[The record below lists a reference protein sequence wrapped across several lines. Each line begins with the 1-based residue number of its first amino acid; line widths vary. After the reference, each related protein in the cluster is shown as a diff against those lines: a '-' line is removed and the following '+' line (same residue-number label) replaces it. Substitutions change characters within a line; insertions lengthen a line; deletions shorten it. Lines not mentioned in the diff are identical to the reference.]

1 MNHGSY
7 VGRLTA
13 DPELK
18 QTQNRIGVCSFTL
31 AIDRPGTRDKTD
43 FINFVAWRQTAEFI
57 CKYFRKGQ
65 KIALTGYLTSRQYED
80 KNGNQRTAFEV
91 VVDRAEFVESRQ
103 KAKAGI
109 PAKSLRHTRP
119 SRPNRDLRR
128 SPEKMICRFNNERR
142 PGHGH

>member
-18 QTQNRIGVCSFTL
+18 QTQSGTSVTSFTL

-65 KIALTGYLTSRQYED
+65 NIGVTGYLSSRQYED
-80 KNGNQRTAFEV
+80 KNGNRRTAFEV
-91 VVDRAEFVESRQ
+91 VADRAEFVESRQ
-103 KAKAGI
+103 KAEGWNSSQEPPAYQAQQTQQGFEEIAGED
-109 PAKSLRHTRP
+109 
-119 SRPNRDLRR
+119 DL
-128 SPEKMICRFNNERR
+128 PF
-142 PGHGH
+142 

>member
-18 QTQNRIGVCSFTL
+18 QTQNRISVCSFTL

-91 VVDRAEFVESRQ
+91 VVDRAEFVERRAEEEQ
-103 KAKAGI
+103 QPRNPGGI
-109 PAKSLRHTRP
+109 EYLNQQGFEEIPP
-119 SRPNRDLRR
+119 EEDL
-128 SPEKMICRFNNERR
+128 PF
-142 PGHGH
+142 

>member
-18 QTQNRIGVCSFTL
+18 QTQNRISVCSFTL

-65 KIALTGYLTSRQYED
+65 KIALTGYLTSRRYED
-80 KNGNQRTAFEV
+80 KNGNQRTAVEV
-91 VVDRAEFVESRQ
+91 VVDRAEFVERRAEEEQ
-103 KAKAGI
+103 QPRNPGGIEYLNQQGFEEIAGED
-109 PAKSLRHTRP
+109 
-119 SRPNRDLRR
+119 DL
-128 SPEKMICRFNNERR
+128 PF
-142 PGHGH
+142 

>member
-18 QTQNRIGVCSFTL
+18 QTQNRISVCSFTL

-65 KIALTGYLTSRQYED
+65 NIGVTGYLSSRQYED
-80 KNGNQRTAFEV
+80 KNGNRRTAFEV
-91 VVDRAEFVESRQ
+91 VVDHAEFVESRQ
-103 KAKAGI
+103 KAEGWNSSQEPPAYQAQQTQQGFEEIAGED
-109 PAKSLRHTRP
+109 
-119 SRPNRDLRR
+119 DL
-128 SPEKMICRFNNERR
+128 PF
-142 PGHGH
+142 

>member
-1 MNHGSY
+1 MNQGAY
-7 VGRLTA
+7 IGRLAA

-18 QTQNRIGVCSFTL
+18 QTQGGISVASFSL

-65 KIALTGYLTSRQYED
+65 NIGVTGYLTSRRYED

-91 VVDRAEFVESRQ
+91 VADRAEFVESRQ
-103 KAKAGI
+103 KAEGWNSSQEPPAYQAQQTQQGFEEIAGED
-109 PAKSLRHTRP
+109 
-119 SRPNRDLRR
+119 DL
-128 SPEKMICRFNNERR
+128 PF
-142 PGHGH
+142 

>member
-18 QTQNRIGVCSFTL
+18 QTQNRISVCSFTL

-65 KIALTGYLTSRQYED
+65 NIGVTGYLSSRQYED

-91 VVDRAEFVESRQ
+91 VVDRAEFVERRAEGEQ
-103 KAKAGI
+103 QPRNPGGI
-109 PAKSLRHTRP
+109 EYLNQQGFEEIPP
-119 SRPNRDLRR
+119 EEDL
-128 SPEKMICRFNNERR
+128 PF
-142 PGHGH
+142 

>member
-18 QTQNRIGVCSFTL
+18 QTQNGISVCSFTL

-65 KIALTGYLTSRQYED
+65 NIGVTGYLSSRQYED

-103 KAKAGI
+103 KAEGWNSSQEPPAYQAQQTQQGFEEI
-109 PAKSLRHTRP
+109 PP
-119 SRPNRDLRR
+119 EEDL
-128 SPEKMICRFNNERR
+128 PF
-142 PGHGH
+142 

>member
-18 QTQNRIGVCSFTL
+18 QTQNRISVCSFTL

-65 KIALTGYLTSRQYED
+65 KIALTGYLTSRRYED

-103 KAKAGI
+103 KAEGWNSSQEPPAYQAQQTQQGFEEIAGED
-109 PAKSLRHTRP
+109 
-119 SRPNRDLRR
+119 DL
-128 SPEKMICRFNNERR
+128 PF
-142 PGHGH
+142 

>member
-18 QTQNRIGVCSFTL
+18 QTQGGISVCSFTL
-31 AIDRPGTRDKTD
+31 AIDRPKTRDKTD

-65 KIALTGYLTSRQYED
+65 NIGVTGYLTSRQYED
-80 KNGNQRTAFEV
+80 KNGNRRTAFEV
-91 VVDRAEFVESRQ
+91 VADRAEFVESRQ
-103 KAKAGI
+103 KAEGWNSSQEPPTYQAQQGFEEIAGED
-109 PAKSLRHTRP
+109 
-119 SRPNRDLRR
+119 DL
-128 SPEKMICRFNNERR
+128 PF
-142 PGHGH
+142 

>member
-1 MNHGSY
+1 MNQGAY
-7 VGRLTA
+7 IGRLTA

-18 QTQNRIGVCSFTL
+18 QTQNRISVCSFTL

-103 KAKAGI
+103 KAEGWNSSQEPPAYQAQQTQQGFEEIAGED
-109 PAKSLRHTRP
+109 
-119 SRPNRDLRR
+119 DL
-128 SPEKMICRFNNERR
+128 PF
-142 PGHGH
+142 

>member
-18 QTQNRIGVCSFTL
+18 QTQNRISVCSFTL
-31 AIDRPGTRDKTD
+31 AIDRRVPRDKTD

-65 KIALTGYLTSRQYED
+65 NIGVTGYLSSRQYED
-80 KNGNQRTAFEV
+80 KNGNRRTAFEV
-91 VVDRAEFVESRQ
+91 VADRAEFVESRQ
-103 KAKAGI
+103 KAEGWNSSQEP
-109 PAKSLRHTRP
+109 PAYRP
-119 SRPNRDLRR
+119 SRPSRDLRR

>member
-1 MNHGSY
+1 M
-7 VGRLTA
+7 GRLTA

-18 QTQNRIGVCSFTL
+18 QTQNRISVCSFTL
-31 AIDRPGTRDKTD
+31 AIDRPGIRDKTD

-91 VVDRAEFVESRQ
+91 VVDRAEFVERRAEEEQ
-103 KAKAGI
+103 QPRNPGGI
-109 PAKSLRHTRP
+109 EYLNQQGFEEIPP
-119 SRPNRDLRR
+119 EEDL
-128 SPEKMICRFNNERR
+128 PF
-142 PGHGH
+142 

>member
-18 QTQNRIGVCSFTL
+18 QTQNRISVCSFTL

-91 VVDRAEFVESRQ
+91 VADRAEFVESRQ
-103 KAKAGI
+103 KAEGWNSSQEPPAYQAQQGFEEIAGED
-109 PAKSLRHTRP
+109 
-119 SRPNRDLRR
+119 DL
-128 SPEKMICRFNNERR
+128 PF
-142 PGHGH
+142 

>member
-18 QTQNRIGVCSFTL
+18 QTQNRISVCSFTL
-31 AIDRPGTRDKTD
+31 AIDRPGARDKTD

-65 KIALTGYLTSRQYED
+65 NIGVTGYLSSRQYED
-80 KNGNQRTAFEV
+80 KNGNRRTAFEV
-91 VVDRAEFVESRQ
+91 VADRAEFVESRQ
-103 KAKAGI
+103 KAEGWNSSQEPPAYQAQQTQQGFEEIAGED
-109 PAKSLRHTRP
+109 
-119 SRPNRDLRR
+119 DL
-128 SPEKMICRFNNERR
+128 PF
-142 PGHGH
+142 

>member
-18 QTQNRIGVCSFTL
+18 QTQNRISVCSFTL

-65 KIALTGYLTSRQYED
+65 KIGIIGYLTSRQYED
-80 KNGNQRTAFEV
+80 KNGNGRTAFEV

-103 KAKAGI
+103 KAEGWNSSQEPPAYQAQQTQQGFEEIAGED
-109 PAKSLRHTRP
+109 
-119 SRPNRDLRR
+119 DL
-128 SPEKMICRFNNERR
+128 PF
-142 PGHGH
+142 

>member
-18 QTQNRIGVCSFTL
+18 QTQNRISVCSFTL

-65 KIALTGYLTSRQYED
+65 NIGVTGYLSSRQYED
-80 KNGNQRTAFEV
+80 KNGNRRTAFEV
-91 VVDRAEFVESRQ
+91 VVDRAEFVERRAEEEQ
-103 KAKAGI
+103 QPRNPGGI
-109 PAKSLRHTRP
+109 EYLNQQGFEEIPP
-119 SRPNRDLRR
+119 EEDL
-128 SPEKMICRFNNERR
+128 PF
-142 PGHGH
+142 

>member
-7 VGRLTA
+7 VGRFTA

-18 QTQNRIGVCSFTL
+18 QTQSGISVCSFTL

-65 KIALTGYLTSRQYED
+65 NIGVTGYLTSRQYED
-80 KNGNQRTAFEV
+80 KLGNRRTAFEV
-91 VVDRAEFVESRQ
+91 VTDRAEFVES
-103 KAKAGI
+103 KKSSDGWNVSAEP
-109 PAKSLRHTRP
+109 PAYQPQQLQQGFEEIAEEG
-119 SRPNRDLRR
+119 DL
-128 SPEKMICRFNNERR
+128 PF
-142 PGHGH
+142 

>member
-18 QTQNRIGVCSFTL
+18 QTQNRISVCSFTL

-65 KIALTGYLTSRQYED
+65 KIALTGYLTSRRYED
-80 KNGNQRTAFEV
+80 KNVNQRTAFEV
-91 VVDRAEFVESRQ
+91 VVDRAEFVERRAEEEQ
-103 KAKAGI
+103 QPRNPGGIEYLNQQGFEEIAGED
-109 PAKSLRHTRP
+109 
-119 SRPNRDLRR
+119 DL
-128 SPEKMICRFNNERR
+128 PF
-142 PGHGH
+142 

>member
-18 QTQNRIGVCSFTL
+18 QTQNRISVCSFTL

-65 KIALTGYLTSRQYED
+65 NIGVTGYLSSRRYED
-80 KNGNQRTAFEV
+80 KNGNRRTAFEV
-91 VVDRAEFVESRQ
+91 VADRAEFVESRQ
-103 KAKAGI
+103 RQKAGI
-109 PAKSLRHTRP
+109 PAQEP
-119 SRPNRDLRR
+119 PGIPGPADPAGFEEIAGEDDL
-128 SPEKMICRFNNERR
+128 PF
-142 PGHGH
+142 

>member
-18 QTQNRIGVCSFTL
+18 QTQNRISVCSFTL

-65 KIALTGYLTSRQYED
+65 KIGIIGYLTSRRYED

-91 VVDRAEFVESRQ
+91 VADRAEFVESRQ
-103 KAKAGI
+103 KAEGWNSSQEPPAYQAQQTQQGFEEIAGED
-109 PAKSLRHTRP
+109 
-119 SRPNRDLRR
+119 DL
-128 SPEKMICRFNNERR
+128 PF
-142 PGHGH
+142 

>member
-18 QTQNRIGVCSFTL
+18 QTQNRISVCSFTL

-91 VVDRAEFVESRQ
+91 VADRAEFVERRAEEEQQSRNPG
-103 KAKAGI
+103 GI
-109 PAKSLRHTRP
+109 EYL
-119 SRPNRDLRR
+119 NQQGFEEI
-128 SPEKMICRFNNERR
+128 SPEEDLLF
-142 PGHGH
+142 

>member
-18 QTQNRIGVCSFTL
+18 QTQNRISVCSFTL

-65 KIALTGYLTSRQYED
+65 KIALTGYLTSRRYED

-91 VVDRAEFVESRQ
+91 VVDRAEFVERRAEEEQ
-103 KAKAGI
+103 QPRNPGGIEYLNQQGFEEIAGED
-109 PAKSLRHTRP
+109 
-119 SRPNRDLRR
+119 DL
-128 SPEKMICRFNNERR
+128 PF
-142 PGHGH
+142 

>member
-18 QTQNRIGVCSFTL
+18 QTQNGISVCSFTL

-91 VVDRAEFVESRQ
+91 VVDRAEFVERRAEEEQ
-103 KAKAGI
+103 QPRNPGGI
-109 PAKSLRHTRP
+109 EYLNQQGFEEIPP
-119 SRPNRDLRR
+119 EEDL
-128 SPEKMICRFNNERR
+128 PF
-142 PGHGH
+142 

>member
-18 QTQNRIGVCSFTL
+18 QTQGGISVCSFTL

-65 KIALTGYLTSRQYED
+65 NIGVTGYLSSRQYED
-80 KNGNQRTAFEV
+80 KNGNRRTAFEV
-91 VVDRAEFVESRQ
+91 VADRAEFVESRQ
-103 KAKAGI
+103 KAEGWNSSQEPPAYQAQQTQQGIEEIAGED
-109 PAKSLRHTRP
+109 
-119 SRPNRDLRR
+119 DLL
-128 SPEKMICRFNNERR
+128 F
-142 PGHGH
+142 